1 MRLSRAFFQTLRDA
15 PGDAE
20 LISHQLLLRAGFI
33 QPLGAGI
40 YSYLPLARRSMATYF
55 GATLSVSLL
64 LVLRPSLVAMQRR

>member
-40 YSYLPLARRSMATYF
+40 YSNLPLGMTGRWARPTMLGIGRHRDRAAPDQ
-55 GATLSVSLL
+55 GV
-64 LVLRPSLVAMQRR
+64 V